1 MKRIVTLTV
10 NPAVDVTASTDHVSP
25 DRKLRVRDVR
35 RDPGGGGINVARAVH
50 ELGGEV
56 EACYLAGG
64 ANGELLDELLA
75 AEGVARR
82 RVAIDGHTREDLTVT
97 DESGDRQ
104 YRFVMPGPEISAS
117 EVERA
122 LEAVLEAS
130 PELLVAS
137 GSLPPGAGDD
147 FYARLAEACRGRG
160 VELVLDTSGDAL
172 VRALEVGVHLVKPNL
187 RELAGLAGRDIED
200 DRDLED
206 VARRLVED
214 GGAAV
219 VAVSQGSGGLSLV
232 DGDGC
237 RHVKAPSVPVRS
249 KVGAGDSA
257 VGGLVLALARGDGL
271 ATAARWAV
279 AAGAAAVMTPGTELC
294 RRDDVERLVR
304 RMESG

>member
-1 MKRIVTLTV
+1 
-10 NPAVDVTASTDHVSP
+10 
-25 DRKLRVRDVR
+25 
-35 RDPGGGGINVARAVH
+35 
-50 ELGGEV
+50 
-56 EACYLAGG
+56 
-64 ANGELLDELLA
+64 
-75 AEGVARR
+75 
-82 RVAIDGHTREDLTVT
+82 
-97 DESGDRQ
+97 
-104 YRFVMPGPEISAS
+104 
-117 EVERA
+117 
-122 LEAVLEAS
+122 
-130 PELLVAS
+130 
-137 GSLPPGAGDD
+137 
-147 FYARLAEACRGRG
+147 
-160 VELVLDTSGDAL
+160 VLDTSGDAL

-304 RMESG
+304 LMESG